1 MEKLSRLKKK
11 LVVKSYWAILKHP
24 CGKRTHLVDTF
35 MDRNRIVAIGT
46 PILYSAAYYKRLER
60 ATLAYVIFV
69 DSNCDELQ
77 LESALI
83 ESIS

>member
-1 MEKLSRLKKK
+1 
-11 LVVKSYWAILKHP
+11 
-24 CGKRTHLVDTF
+24 